1 MEFIYGIKY
10 EYNIDPTAMVLLGT
24 VKYNTVI
31 KTSWEVMP
39 LYATNPTVKNIAHK
53 NHCKC

>member
-10 EYNIDPTAMVLLGT
+10 EYNIDPTAMFLFGA
-24 VKYNTVI
+24 VKYNTI
-31 KTSWEVMP
+31 IETAGEVMP
-39 LYATNPTVKNIAHK
+39 LYATNPTVKNIARK

>member
-31 KTSWEVMP
+31 KTGWEVMP